1 MSEQSI
7 GAFWLKESAKGVK
20 YMSGKIT
27 IGGAEHQIVM
37 FKNTLKKEGEN
48 TPDYRIFASK
58 PRDGEP
64 ARQTDDTGIPF

>member
-27 IGGAEHQIVM
+27 IDGVEHQIVL
-37 FKNTLKKEGEN
+37 FKNTLKKEGEK

-58 PRDGEP
+58 PREGEP
-64 ARQTDDTGIPF
+64 ARATDDSAIPF